1 MNRSK
6 CHLYF
11 VDKSDGARLI
21 GALLATALLCIVA
34 PGVALGQS
42 SQSRPIS
49 LHPENPHYFL
59 WRGKPTILITSGEHY
74 GAVLNLDFDYV
85 AYFNALAKDGLNGT
99 RTFTGVYAE
108 AIGSFNI
115 TNNTLAPAPNRLI
128 CPWARSGEPG
138 YAGGGDKFDLTRWD
152 ERYFDRLRDFV
163 AKAGERGIVVE
174 VNLFCPFYED
184 SMWSLSPMKA
194 RNNINNIG
202 DIERT
207 NVYTLDKH
215 GGLLPIQEAMTRKI
229 VAELKEFDN
238 VYYEICNEPYFG
250 GVTMEWQRRIA
261 DVITEAQRDFPH
273 KFLISQNIANGSQ
286 KIADPHPAISIFN
299 FHYAVPP
306 DAVAL
311 NYDLNKVIG
320 DNETGFR
327 GTGDDPYRMEA
338 WDFIVAGGALYNNL
352 DYSFTTEHPD
362 GMWTERP
369 STMPGGGGPALRRQ
383 LRLLRDFIYGFNF
396 IRMKPDN
403 RVILGGV
410 PGDLT
415 ARALVERGKA
425 YAIYLRT
432 IPLPNRF
439 SARWTGYI
447 TPRHSGEHTFH
458 ALSKDRVRL
467 WVDERLI
474 IDNWAD
480 HSQTEDQGSIALEA
494 GRKYPIRLEYF
505 YKGGAGAMKL
515 AWSGATLPKEPIPS
529 AALTPPDGKGRGL
542 RGEYFAEQARGQ
554 TGQTGQ
560 TGPKMERLLF
570 ARTDPAINF
579 DWDVKSLSA
588 TEMIQMGPALELE
601 LPPGCYRAEWLD
613 TKSGEVIKRDSFKHG
628 TGAWLAKFPDFKNDI
643 ALRVRV
649 CGE

>member
-1 MNRSK
+1 MNISK
-6 CHLYF
+6 RYLSLF
-11 VDKSDGARLI
+11 DKSDGARLI
-21 GALLATALLCIVA
+21 GVLLVTALLCIVA
-34 PGVALGQS
+34 LGQS
-42 SQSRPIS
+42 GQSRPIA
-49 LHPENPHYFL
+49 LHPGNPHYFL
-59 WRGKPTILITSGEHY
+59 WRGKPKILITSGEHY
-74 GAVLNLDFDYV
+74 GAVLNLDFNYV
-85 AYFNALAKDGLNGT
+85 AYLEALAKDGLDST
-99 RTFTGVYAE
+99 RIFTGVYAE
-108 AIGSFNI
+108 KSGSFNI

-138 YAGGGDKFDLTRWD
+138 YAGGGNKFDLTRWD

-184 SMWSLSPMKA
+184 SMWSLSPMNT
-194 RNNINNIG
+194 RNNINNVG

-207 NVYTLDKH
+207 NAYTLDKH

-229 VAELKEFDN
+229 VAELKDFDN

-250 GVTMEWQRRIA
+250 GVTMEWQGRIA
-261 DVITEAQRDFPH
+261 DVITDAQKDFPH

-286 KIADPHPAISIFN
+286 QIANPHPAVSIFN

-327 GTGDDPYRMEA
+327 GTADDPYRMEA

-352 DYSFTTEHPD
+352 DYSFTAEHPD
-362 GMWTERP
+362 GTWTELP
-369 STMPGGGGPALRRQ
+369 ATMPGGGGPALRRQ
-383 LRLLRDFIYGFNF
+383 LRLLQEFISGFDF

-403 RVILGGV
+403 RVILQGV
-410 PGDLT
+410 PGGMT

-425 YAIYLRT
+425 YAIYVRT

-439 SARWTGYI
+439 SARWTGYL
-447 TPRHSGEHTFH
+447 TPRHTGEHTFH
-458 ALSKDRVRL
+458 TLSKDRVRL
-467 WVDERLI
+467 WVGERLV
-474 IDNWAD
+474 IDNWTD
-480 HSQTEDQGSIALEA
+480 HSQVEDRGAIGLEA

-505 YKGGAGAMKL
+505 HKGGAGVMKL
-515 AWSGATLPKEPIPS
+515 AWSSATLPKEPIPS
-529 AALTPPDGKGRGL
+529 AALTPPDGKGTGL
-542 RGEYFAEQARGQ
+542 KGEYFAEQATGQ

-560 TGPKMERLLF
+560 AGPKLEHLLF
-570 ARTDPAINF
+570 ARTDPAVDF
-579 DWDVKSLSA
+579 DWDVRALSA
-588 TEMIQMGPALELE
+588 TEMIQTGPALELE
-601 LPPGCYRAEWLD
+601 LPAGCYRAEWID
-613 TKSGEVIKRDSFKHG
+613 TKSGEVIKRDSFKHNAG
-628 TGAWLAKFPDFKNDI
+628 GWLAKFPDFKNDI

-649 CGE
+649 CAE